1 MRLGSAGERNDTMSA
16 PPDGSYKVLIVD
28 DNPEL
33 LSSLTFALGALSS
46 LIIETATDGA
56 QGLER
61 VYSSR
66 PDCVVIDVKM
76 PEVDGIQLVRALRGD
91 PETAP
96 IPIVIL
102 SALVQEADQALGLYA
117 GADQYLTKPAKPQA
131 VVEAIQRAIAL
142 NAEERAQRMRALA
155 EEDEG

>member
-1 MRLGSAGERNDTMSA
+1 
-16 PPDGSYKVLIVD
+16 
-28 DNPEL
+28 
-33 LSSLTFALGALSS
+33 
-46 LIIETATDGA
+46 
-56 QGLER
+56 
-61 VYSSR
+61 
-66 PDCVVIDVKM
+66 VIDVKM